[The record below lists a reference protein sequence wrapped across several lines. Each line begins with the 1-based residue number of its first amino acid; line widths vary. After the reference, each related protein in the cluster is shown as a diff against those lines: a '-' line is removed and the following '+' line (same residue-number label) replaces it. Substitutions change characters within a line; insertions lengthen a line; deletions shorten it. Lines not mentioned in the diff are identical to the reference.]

1 MGYLVVHVVVPRFFE
16 SFYLDMLASLKSLNA
31 FFVRASGGD
40 VMIF

>member
-31 FFVRASGGD
+31 FLFGRVAE
-40 VMIF
+40 M